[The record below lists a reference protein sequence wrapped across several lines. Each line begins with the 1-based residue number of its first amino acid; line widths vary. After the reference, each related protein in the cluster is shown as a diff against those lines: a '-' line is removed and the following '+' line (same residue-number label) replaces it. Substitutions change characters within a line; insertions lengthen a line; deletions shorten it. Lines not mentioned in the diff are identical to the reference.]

1 MLREL
6 YFNYTF
12 MKKGQLNQID
22 STVQSF
28 DSPVP

>member
-6 YFNYTF
+6 DFNYTPT
-12 MKKGQLNQID
+12 KKGQLNQID

-28 DSPVP
+28 NSPVP